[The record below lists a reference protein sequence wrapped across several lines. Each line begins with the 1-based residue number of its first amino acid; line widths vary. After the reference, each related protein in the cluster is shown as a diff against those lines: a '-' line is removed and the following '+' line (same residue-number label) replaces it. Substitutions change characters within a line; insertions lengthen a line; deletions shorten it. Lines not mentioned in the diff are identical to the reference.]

1 MRKIIYLVL
10 FFHICAFANEST
22 STLSAQPNKQPSLSE
37 IAKASKNQNANVNQN
52 SNPNLAM
59 NKGTNTGD
67 LSIQYENMQPTII
80 NTGKDEAPIDDLLM
94 NNVKPQEVENIRK
107 EEDTLRAASQKPLKE
122 FVISNNVISYKKGMV
137 IDLNV
142 LYQVPMVLEFFDVL
156 QAKTE
161 FKYIS
166 PNSPYFTITKDPSD
180 SNRLFITATQRYRSG
195 VLTLGIK
202 GLDDPI
208 VIRIN
213 ENNSKDTYSTFNKI
227 VISDPTVGNTK
238 GSTIGDRYRERLL
251 KQNVKLDNFDTLPSV
266 KYEIWTL
273 KEKKLALIGD
283 DALNVYYV
291 DNDGIDNKGFYILIL
306 HKMFDLE
313 GYDKLMFENYKNDYS
328 AYLLNFNTNVFTIYS
343 KETKERYRVV
353 LKGM

>member
-1 MRKIIYLVL
+1 MKKLIYLVL
-10 FFHICAFANEST
+10 FVQIGLFANDIN
-22 STLSAQPNKQPSLSE
+22 QPPTKQPSLSE
-37 IAKASKNQNANVNQN
+37 IAKASKNGSGQQSNQQ
-52 SNPNLAM
+52 SNPNLAL
-59 NKGTNTGD
+59 NKNGNSD

-94 NNVKPQEVENIRK
+94 NNVKPQEVEAIRK
-107 EEDTLRAASQKPLKE
+107 DEDNLRAASQKPLKE

-137 IDLNV
+137 IDVNV

-180 SNRLFITATQRYRSG
+180 TNRLFITATQRYRSG

-213 ENNSKDTYSTFNKI
+213 ENNSKDTYSTFNKV

-251 KQNVKLDNFDTLPSV
+251 KQNVKLDNFDTLPSI

-291 DNDGIDNKGFYILIL
+291 DNDGVDNKGFYILIL
-306 HKMFDLE
+306 HKLFDLE

-343 KETKERYRVV
+343 KETKERYRVI

>member
-1 MRKIIYLVL
+1 MKKVFLAISLLQILL
-10 FFHICAFANEST
+10 FANDI
-22 STLSAQPNKQPSLSE
+22 QPTKQPSLSE
-37 IAKASKNQNANVNQN
+37 IAKASKN
-52 SNPNLAM
+52 NPNSSSTPNNLA
-59 NKGTNTGD
+59 TNRGNNTSTNSD
-67 LSIQYENMQPTII
+67 LSIQYDNQPIVI

-94 NNVKPQEVENIRK
+94 NNVKPQDVESIRK
-107 EEDTLRAASQKPLKE
+107 EEDSLRAASQKPLKE
-122 FVISNNVISYKKGMV
+122 FILSNNVISYKKGMV

-142 LYQVPMVLEFFDVL
+142 LYQVPMVLELFDVL

-166 PNSPYFTITKDPSD
+166 PNSPYFTVTKDPSD
-180 SNRLFITATQRYRSG
+180 TNRLFITATQRYRSG
-195 VLTLGIK
+195 IITLGIK

-213 ENNSKDTYSTFNKI
+213 ENNSKDTYSTFNKV

-251 KQNVKLDNFDTLPSV
+251 KQNVKLDNFDTLPSI

-283 DALNVYYV
+283 DALNIYYV
-291 DNDGIDNKGFYILIL
+291 DNDGVDNKGFYILIL
-306 HKMFDLE
+306 HKLFDLE

-343 KETKERYRVV
+343 KETKERYRVI